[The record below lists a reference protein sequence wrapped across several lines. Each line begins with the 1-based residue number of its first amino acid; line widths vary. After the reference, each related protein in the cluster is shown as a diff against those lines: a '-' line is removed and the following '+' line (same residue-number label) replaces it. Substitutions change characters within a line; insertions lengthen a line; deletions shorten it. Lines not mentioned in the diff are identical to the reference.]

1 MNYGNGSRVD
11 TPSSES
17 TNRVSKTKIRTSYSK
32 GMSYYFWDTIFLI
45 LKCFKYHWK
54 AGLVDCVTA
63 RASTLLDELLGT
75 GATRRQHLK
84 DKEGNGL
91 VPYQEVLE
99 ESPRNDE
106 EGLQIEEDDE
116 DDEEDEDVYDEGT
129 RDSSEGEL
137 V

>member
-1 MNYGNGSRVD
+1 
-11 TPSSES
+11 
-17 TNRVSKTKIRTSYSK
+17 
-32 GMSYYFWDTIFLI
+32 MSYYFWDTVFLI

-54 AGLVDCVTA
+54 DGLVDCVTA
-63 RASTLLDELLGT
+63 RASTLMDELLGT
-75 GATRRQHLK
+75 GATRRQHLM

-106 EGLQIEEDDE
+106 EGLQIEEDDDE
-116 DDEEDEDVYDEGT
+116 DEEDEDVYDEGT